1 MTTDTKVADLPKA
14 WRATSKAAGSTPVA
28 ATFNV
33 CADELDAALSRQDA
47 QPAQPDEVDFYV
59 CTNCDAYYRDSPVSE
74 CDCAVGARDFR
85 HVRMAPVTQPE
96 KQGAGDVI
104 ASLQRYRMAF
114 SPVTEQMGLY
124 KDDSGSYVKLS
135 DVEAALARQ
144 DADKPSAPVGQEWT
158 DEQCIEFASCAF
170 RHAPRNPPD
179 GVELADIRMAAS
191 RVMRSARPP
200 AAQAVDLEQFRG
212 AVEAYKAAVNEDCYF
227 DPSDYDEN
235 IAYSD
240 RLLALIDQQA
250 GQAGGGA

>member
-96 KQGAGDVI
+96 KQGAGDGRDDTRNKLREAILDQYAFHERLI
-104 ASLQRYRMAF
+104 AEYPDF
-114 SPVTEQMGLY
+114 SAQPRPRAERLAPHIARRDELLALLMS
-124 KDDSGSYVKLS
+124 KSSA
-135 DVEAALARQ
+135 EALTARQ
-144 DADKPSAPVGQEWT
+144 PVGQEPVAYT
-158 DEQCIEFASCAF
+158 SETQ
-170 RHAPRNPPD
+170 
-179 GVELADIRMAAS
+179 LK
-191 RVMRSARPP
+191 
-200 AAQAVDLEQFRG
+200 AV
-212 AVEAYKAAVNEDCYF
+212 
-227 DPSDYDEN
+227 
-235 IAYSD
+235 
-240 RLLALIDQQA
+240 
-250 GQAGGGA
+250 